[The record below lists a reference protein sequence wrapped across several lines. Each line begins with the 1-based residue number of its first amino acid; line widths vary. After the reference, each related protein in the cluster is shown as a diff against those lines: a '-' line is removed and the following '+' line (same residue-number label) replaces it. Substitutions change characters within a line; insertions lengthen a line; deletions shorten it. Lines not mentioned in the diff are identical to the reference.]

1 MRFPPASDIKRIRKS
16 MDVTQSE
23 LSRMS
28 GVGQSTIA
36 KIEGGRTSASYET
49 VVKLFE
55 TLEQMRRGQG
65 SDMKAM
71 DVASTKIV
79 SIESSALVHQASDL
93 MRRTGYSQLPV
104 IDSGVSVGSIS
115 ERGIFEL
122 LREGST
128 MEDLAHQHL
137 EGNEGAI
144 PCGIRYGAH
153 ERGHGTDGRL
163 RCCARLEERGDR
175 RHDNER
181 RHPQARPSRACLR
194 SFAAMPPRVTVNSSM
209 SSAA

>member
-65 SDMKAM
+65 SDMTAM

-128 MEDLAHQHL
+128 MEDLAHTSISKVMKEPFPVVSDTAPMSAVTGL
-137 EGNEGAI
+137 MVGYDAVLVSKKGEIVGMITNADI
-144 PCGIRYGAH
+144 
-153 ERGHGTDGRL
+153 L
-163 RCCARLEERGDR
+163 KLV
-175 RHDNER
+175 
-181 RHPQARPSRACLR
+181 RAGP
-194 SFAAMPPRVTVNSSM
+194 A
-209 SSAA
+209 

>member
-36 KIEGGRTSASYET
+36 KIEGSRTSASYET

-128 MEDLAHQHL
+128 MEDLAHTSISKVMKEPFPVVSDTAPISAVTGL
-137 EGNEGAI
+137 MVGYDAV
-144 PCGIRYGAH
+144 
-153 ERGHGTDGRL
+153 L
-163 RCCARLEERGDR
+163 V
-175 RHDNER
+175 
-181 RHPQARPSRACLR
+181 SRKGEIVGMITNADILKLV
-194 SFAAMPPRVTVNSSM
+194 RVGP
-209 SSAA
+209 A